1 MSRPFITPYFITS
14 KVFDECF
21 KLWNYLFDEP
31 TNEQMI
37 SNLLYYACYNT
48 PTCFYAT
55 APSSE
60 GLCPV
65 PAKLHKQLNAELVI
79 FLKLYV
85 CFVVKFKIV
94 TMLKLLNIK
103 MFKL

>member
-1 MSRPFITPYFITS
+1 
-14 KVFDECF
+14 
-21 KLWNYLFDEP
+21 
-31 TNEQMI
+31 MI
-37 SNLLYYACYNT
+37 NNLLYYACYNT
-48 PTCFYAT
+48 PKCCNAT

-65 PAKLHKQLNAELVI
+65 PAKLHKHLNAKSVI
-79 FLKLYV
+79 FLKLYI